1 MSEQEKKGGVNVY
14 RLIEGMENGKWRKQ
28 GEGGSKTALYHKKN
42 PDRIENRNSDSDSN
56 KEKNRNDPDRAADRM
71 GKRRVSEEKE
81 GEWKPWL
88 LLLTVNLTLYLKL
101 HFKIFPLDDVPSF
114 HFHLLVVLFLEC
126 CTSHPLIILTLVVL
140 LLLVLLLTAAAR
152 FLTFFAE
159 GGGG

>member
-1 MSEQEKKGGVNVY
+1 MESGENKGKEAREPHCITKKTQ
-14 RLIEGMENGKWRKQ
+14 IEL
-28 GEGGSKTALYHKKN
+28 KTGT
-42 PDRIENRNSDSDSN
+42 RQRQQQR
-56 KEKNRNDPDRAADRM
+56 KNRNDPDRATDRM